1 LDRNASGGASQS
13 YIGAGNT
20 PRFQYTSYVDA
31 VSDRAASPLNFSVL
45 HSFAG
50 GYQDGSSPFAGLI
63 DVHNVL
69 YGTTVDGGPYEG
81 NYDRGGT
88 VFSITTGGT
97 EKALHF
103 FGNGT
108 DGSAPIAPL
117 ADVKGTLYGTTE
129 SGGTYPCGH
138 TGCGTVFSI
147 TTGGVEK
154 ILYSFGNGTDGA
166 SPFAGLVDVNGTL
179 YGTTA
184 YGGGNGNVFSVTP
197 SGTETVIHNFSG
209 SDGSEPLAALKN
221 VDGVL
226 YGTTASGGANNYG
239 TVFSISKT
247 GIATVVHSF
256 AKGDGVNPVASVI
269 AVDHTLYGTT
279 FGSTTYGAKR
289 SFGNVYSLTP

>member
-1 LDRNASGGASQS
+1 MRV
-13 YIGAGNT
+13 
-20 PRFQYTSYVDA
+20 F
-31 VSDRAASPLNFSVL
+31 
-45 HSFAG
+45 
-50 GYQDGSSPFAGLI
+50 I

-154 ILYSFGNGTDGA
+154 YC
-166 SPFAGLVDVNGTL
+166 
-179 YGTTA
+179 
-184 YGGGNGNVFSVTP
+184 
-197 SGTETVIHNFSG
+197 
-209 SDGSEPLAALKN
+209 
-221 VDGVL
+221 
-226 YGTTASGGANNYG
+226 TASATEPTALSPICWPGRRKRHALRNDPDRTGGHE
-239 TVFSISKT
+239 VLWFLLRRLW
-247 GIATVVHSF
+247 HR
-256 AKGDGVNPVASVI
+256 
-269 AVDHTLYGTT
+269 L
-279 FGSTTYGAKR
+279 
-289 SFGNVYSLTP
+289 